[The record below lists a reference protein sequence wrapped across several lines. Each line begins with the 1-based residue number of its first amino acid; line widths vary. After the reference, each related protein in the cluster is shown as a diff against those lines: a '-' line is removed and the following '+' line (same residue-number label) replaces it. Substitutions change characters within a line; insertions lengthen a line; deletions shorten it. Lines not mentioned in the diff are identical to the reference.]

1 MQNRTRQGL
10 ENRVRNGRGRG
21 RNGGRGRRR
30 NGHDPDI
37 GIIPGAPV
45 VINNRNPLNAALPV
59 GEEEAGFSQESNN
72 DREGDQA
79 DEEIVDIDQN
89 RLERLNRA
97 NQRRRARGQLQ
108 RNIARQHTIDE
119 FNQNEHQFE
128 EVNENIGIY
137 VTKIKQLCSALCRIN
152 ERILLIHLCIF
163 IMHMAE
169 FLNYNKRLFTLYLK
183 AGVSCLT

>member
-59 GEEEAGFSQESNN
+59 GEEEA
-72 DREGDQA
+72 A
-79 DEEIVDIDQN
+79 
-89 RLERLNRA
+89 
-97 NQRRRARGQLQ
+97 
-108 RNIARQHTIDE
+108 
-119 FNQNEHQFE
+119 
-128 EVNENIGIY
+128 Y
-137 VTKIKQLCSALCRIN
+137 
-152 ERILLIHLCIF
+152 
-163 IMHMAE
+163 M
-169 FLNYNKRLFTLYLK
+169 
-183 AGVSCLT
+183 